1 MARPLQ
7 VLVTIPHLRA
17 GGALTSFAVAARLAR
32 DAGIA
37 VRHRILALEPAVSPL
52 ARIALTRAGV
62 AIDADPS
69 PAKETDALAWAD
81 VVLFVFWNTPH
92 ALAFIERLPS
102 SVPLVAWTTIA
113 GTAPPQVV
121 PPTLLRRADRLVVSC
136 AATLGASPLA
146 DDPEQARRAVV
157 IRSLPDPASLGPVA
171 PVLHDGFVVGYVGTI
186 GPGKLHPTFVDL
198 SLSARIDDARF
209 LVCGSGG
216 GEAALRHA
224 IAARGA
230 ENRFDLRGF
239 VRDVRGALATMDVF
253 GYPLAPDTYAA
264 SCLSLQEAM
273 SAGVPPVILGHGGNP
288 EMVRNGETGLV
299 VDEAHYG
306 AALAHLRHHP
316 EERARLGA
324 NAARESAAS
333 LDGRRSA
340 LRLHALLAEASAL
353 GWTSP
358 HRAEH
363 AAGPFAAAQRFADAL
378 GGWGDAFRRSLQG
391 DRRADD
397 AIRATSID
405 AARTEGG
412 LFHHRNAEPD
422 DGVLRYW
429 AALVLEGHG
438 RMDAARAEF
447 AAARALGAPGE
458 DPVTGLAPH
467 GRIA

>member
-1 MARPLQ
+1 MVPITWVEAERYRGL
-7 VLVTIPHLRA
+7 
-17 GGALTSFAVAARLAR
+17 
-32 DAGIA
+32 
-37 VRHRILALEPAVSPL
+37 
-52 ARIALTRAGV
+52 GV
-62 AIDADPS
+62 P
-69 PAKETDALAWAD
+69 
-81 VVLFVFWNTPH
+81 
-92 ALAFIERLPS
+92 
-102 SVPLVAWTTIA
+102 
-113 GTAPPQVV
+113 
-121 PPTLLRRADRLVVSC
+121 ADRLTRIAPGVEPLLALDR
-136 AATLGASPLA
+136 AAIL
-146 DDPEQARRAVV
+146 
-157 IRSLPDPASLGPVA
+157 ASLGIPAQGRFIV
-171 PVLHDGFVVGYVGTI
+171 VSGNLDHDAGMKLAVWAFDLISREFKDLYLVILGE
-186 GPGKLHPTFVDL
+186 GP
-198 SLSARIDDARF
+198 AR
-209 LVCGSGG
+209 
-216 GEAALRHA
+216 AALDAYGRSTMYDDYRVRFA
-224 IAARGA
+224 GNRADGANVIAAA
-230 ENRFDLRGF
+230 DLAWVVHPHG
-239 VRDVRGALATMDVF
+239 DVRFAL
-253 GYPLAPDTYAA
+253 
-264 SCLSLQEAM
+264 EAM

-467 GRIA
+467 GRSA